1 LRQSIFGALNPP
13 IGQLLSEL
21 GYIKNLRALTGYS
34 ISDIREDLNNKSA
47 FFAADT
53 SGNEGEENEQL
64 IIKIL
69 QFAKKQGDK
78 IMIVQEMPSGEQWE
92 ITEEIFMNEVNSHQQ
107 TKEYFRELDE
117 LEEDD
122 L

>member
-1 LRQSIFGALNPP
+1 MSLIYLVGEDIKKEAEF
-13 IGQLLSEL
+13 
-21 GYIKNLRALTGYS
+21 IKNLRDLTGYS
-34 ISDIREDLNNKSA
+34 IADIRDALKNKSA
-47 FFAADT
+47 FFAAET
-53 SGNEGEENEQL
+53 TGYEGEGNEQL

-92 ITEEIFMNEVNSHQQ
+92 ITEEIFMNEVNSHQH
-107 TKEYFRELDE
+107 TKDYFRELDE

-122 L
+122 H